1 MNAMTQDIFT
11 IFQGLVLML
20 TALNLI
26 YMVRKFWRHRW
37 YFYHVLPLVV
47 YSVHVL
53 VYYLAMLCRRQFA
66 TDLDA
71 VVMAWSI
78 ALRLHGAIMV
88 FSMART
94 VVRCLQNF

>member
-1 MNAMTQDIFT
+1 MSPLVQDVFVL
-11 IFQGLVLML
+11 FQGLILLL

-26 YMVRKFWRHRW
+26 YMITRLRGNRW
-37 YFYHVLPLVV
+37 YFYHALPLIV
-47 YSVHVL
+47 YSAHVL
-53 VYYLAMLCRRQFA
+53 IYYLALLLRRQIA
-66 TDLDA
+66 ADLDE

-94 VVRCLQNF
+94 VVRCLKNF